1 MSSWL
6 FHLLPT
12 PSLSNYTV
20 WREEEVRQLLYTM
33 VKVDWFRRGT
43 PANPNKA
50 GWEET
55 GRSILR
61 KPLKSCFWLLLTS
74 LVLLCYP
81 LNKPTNTYGQIF
93 RVKKDAKCLILALSN
108 KKVSFT
114 LFIFI
119 RRRPRREILKV
130 V

>member
-1 MSSWL
+1 MNSWL

-50 GWEET
+50 RREET
-55 GRSILR
+55 GRCILR
-61 KPLKSCFWLLLTS
+61 KPLKSCFFLLLTVF
-74 LVLLCYP
+74 VLLWY
-81 LNKPTNTYGQIF
+81 LLYKPTNTYGWIF
-93 RVKKDAKCLILALSN
+93 SVKKDAKCLILTLRN
-108 KKVSFT
+108 RKISFT
-114 LFIFI
+114 LLIST
-119 RRRPRREILKV
+119 RPRREIFKV